1 MDSNQTKSSIRNL
14 DIAGLET
21 QIRDFGWLKPIIH
34 AQVTSTNDLVSQNLN
49 DVTKDTGLVV
59 IADEQ
64 TNGRG
69 RLDRSWSTPAGSGI
83 AMTVGVHTA
92 TYPYELSVVPLI
104 SGVAVIRALR
114 SFDIPVELKWPND
127 IVFTKNADPIP
138 SVRKLGGILVQ
149 LIQDKLIIGIGL
161 NVDLTTDELPVPTAT
176 SLLIEGFV
184 VSREKLIIQI
194 LEELTNLKIENEE
207 WLVEYTAACS
217 TLGRNIR
224 VLNSNGTEI
233 IGKAISISES
243 GALMV
248 KNLENIYHVTVGDI
262 EHLTVD

>member
-1 MDSNQTKSSIRNL
+1 
-14 DIAGLET
+14 
-21 QIRDFGWLKPIIH
+21 
-34 AQVTSTNDLVSQNLN
+34 VTSTNDLVSQNLT

-127 IVFTKNADPIP
+127 IVFTKNADPKP

-233 IGKAISISES
+233 IGEAISISES

-248 KNLENIYHVTVGDI
+248 KNLENIYYVTVGDI
-262 EHLTVD
+262 EHLAVD

>member
-1 MDSNQTKSSIRNL
+1 
-14 DIAGLET
+14 
-21 QIRDFGWLKPIIH
+21 
-34 AQVTSTNDLVSQNLN
+34 
-49 DVTKDTGLVV
+49 
-59 IADEQ
+59 
-64 TNGRG
+64 
-69 RLDRSWSTPAGSGI
+69 
-83 AMTVGVHTA
+83 MTVGVHAA

-127 IVFTKNADPIP
+127 IVFTKNADPKP

-248 KNLENIYHVTVGDI
+248 KNLENIYYVTVGDI
-262 EHLTVD
+262 EHLAVD